1 MSCIFNIFKSKK
13 KTPERRLSFVVKM
26 SDPIPKKHEE
36 LVEYEA
42 FLRMHLNRMKR
53 RYDMVNRNLLHYRS
67 KNEMSGILLCMKER
81 QEIEMNFEKVKARL
95 TEVLKKRSE
104 FEGPA
109 PPRTPTLM
117 LEVVKNP
124 LVTK

>member
-1 MSCIFNIFKSKK
+1 MSCIFNLFKSKK
-13 KTPERRLSFVVKM
+13 TLERRASFAIKM
-26 SDPIPKKHEE
+26 TDPIPKTYEE
-36 LVEYEA
+36 LVEYES

-53 RYDMVNRNLLHYRS
+53 RYEMVNRNLLYYRS
-67 KNEMSGILLCMKER
+67 KNEMPGILAYMKER
-81 QEIEMNFEKVKARL
+81 QQIEVQFEEVKARL
-95 TEVLKKRSE
+95 TEVLKKRGV

-109 PPRTPTLM
+109 TPKTPTLM